1 VASSIEVIAST
12 TAASLGLERALACA
26 PPSTLLQGEAAAAV
40 RGRSHEVGVE
50 EERER
55 WRRREEGNLGVDGPR
70 PSDMDRVRDF
80 FFLSRPFFSH
90 PTRFLFLAHPTL
102 TRGSPTTS
110 RYARLACPPVRYRG
124 TLSDRASTH
133 ALAYSQLWHLT
144 IHRRTFTGRSY
155 HKWTS
160 LCHTERI
167 WCLAQLA
174 RRPTT
179 QIHQRIQRN
188 L

>member
-1 VASSIEVIAST
+1 MASSIEVIAST

-133 ALAYSQLWHLT
+133 ALAYSQLAQNPFVATVTSGKRGNRPGPFVPLDPVPKPGPT
-144 IHRRTFTGRSY
+144 RRD
-155 HKWTS
+155 
-160 LCHTERI
+160 
-167 WCLAQLA
+167 
-174 RRPTT
+174 
-179 QIHQRIQRN
+179 
-188 L
+188 

>member
-12 TAASLGLERALACA
+12 TAASLGLERALAFA

-80 FFLSRPFFSH
+80 FFLSRPFF
-90 PTRFLFLAHPTL
+90 F
-102 TRGSPTTS
+102 SPDAVSFPGPSNADT
-110 RYARLACPPVRYRG
+110 
-124 TLSDRASTH
+124 
-133 ALAYSQLWHLT
+133 W
-144 IHRRTFTGRSY
+144 
-155 HKWTS
+155 
-160 LCHTERI
+160 
-167 WCLAQLA
+167 
-174 RRPTT
+174 
-179 QIHQRIQRN
+179 
-188 L
+188 